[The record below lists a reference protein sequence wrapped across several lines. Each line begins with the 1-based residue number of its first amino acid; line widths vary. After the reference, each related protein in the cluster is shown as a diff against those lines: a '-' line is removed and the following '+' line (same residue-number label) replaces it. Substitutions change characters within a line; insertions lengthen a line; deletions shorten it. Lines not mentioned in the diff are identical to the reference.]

1 MTPVKQRWLSSR
13 RQETYSHLV
22 STHLLTAAFCLEY
35 MPLCEAGDIA
45 IQDAYFTPIIMRS
58 YNFFFFFFF
67 LFVGFLVFS
76 IKLDSFF
83 LVLFGYIYG
92 GFVFDAAA

>member
-1 MTPVKQRWLSSR
+1 
-13 RQETYSHLV
+13 
-22 STHLLTAAFCLEY
+22 

-45 IQDAYFTPIIMRS
+45 IQDAYSTPIIMRS
-58 YNFFFFFFF
+58 YNYFFFF